1 MTSLVADGSLGAW
14 LRRLPTYLYLVDL
27 LAGRRVLEVGCGDGR
42 LTRRY
47 ADRAGSV
54 LAIDPDP
61 AAIATFDDEIPSA
74 LRRHVDMRT
83 GTIMTLGEPDASFDV
98 VLFAWSL

>member
-1 MTSLVADGSLGAW
+1 MRLDPEGHETAALHQLLPD
-14 LRRLPTYLYLVDL
+14 LR
-27 LAGRRVLEVGCGDGR
+27 GRRVLEVGCGDGR

-61 AAIATFDDEIPSA
+61 AAIAAFSDEIPST
-74 LRRHVDMRT
+74 LRRHVELRT
-83 GTIMTLGEPDASFDV
+83 GTIVTLGEPDGSFDV